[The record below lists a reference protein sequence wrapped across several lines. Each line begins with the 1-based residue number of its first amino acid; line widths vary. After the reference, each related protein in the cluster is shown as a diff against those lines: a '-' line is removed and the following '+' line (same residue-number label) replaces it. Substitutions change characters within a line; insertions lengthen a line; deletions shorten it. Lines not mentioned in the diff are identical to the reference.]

1 MPFYY
6 LTANKTR
13 DLCHNSG
20 PLASLRLKYTW
31 GGALISVDL
40 LKITLLAQWACIGLI
55 FGGACIQRDPIYR
68 TTIVILFWWA
78 YMRRVHIW
86 RSLYSELCV
95 ILRVSSWYGHILEDL
110 FNPNTHYERTKINK
124 NHFYINNP

>member
-40 LKITLLAQWACIGLI
+40 LKITLPHNGLVLGLYLGELVFRVTLYTEPLLWYYFDGLIYGEFI
-55 FGGACIQRDPIYR
+55 FGGAYIRSFTLFLGSPNDMDIFWK
-68 TTIVILFWWA
+68 TFLTLILT
-78 YMRRVHIW
+78 MKG
-86 RSLYSELCV
+86 L
-95 ILRVSSWYGHILEDL
+95 
-110 FNPNTHYERTKINK
+110 K
-124 NHFYINNP
+124 